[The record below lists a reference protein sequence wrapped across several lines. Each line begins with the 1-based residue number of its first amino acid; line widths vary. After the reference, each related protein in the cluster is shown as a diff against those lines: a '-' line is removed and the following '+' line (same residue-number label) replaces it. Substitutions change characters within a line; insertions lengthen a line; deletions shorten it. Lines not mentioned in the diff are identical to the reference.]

1 MPRILFLSPQSSR
14 RRTTSSR
21 HQRFFLSVVG
31 ELGFHYNAVE
41 RASSLSGVDAVE
53 WKPCAQWSPPGQYRS
68 PCPQCRVRCVVGK
81 LARHRHWTSS
91 RSRISAA
98 RSAHL
103 ASVSRSSNRVA
114 PRNRPSLR
122 HFESEPGSIPF
133 GTLWRSER
141 HGACPAAGS
150 LLFYFCQL
158 IQHVCLL
165 VFLLVSATTDEK
177 TCVNSDSYGIKRLS
191 GAPN

>member
-1 MPRILFLSPQSSR
+1 MPRILFRPLPSR
-14 RRTTSSR
+14 RRTTWSR

-41 RASSLSGVDAVE
+41 RALLVERGRRGRVEAVRAVVAAGAVSQ
-53 WKPCAQWSPPGQYRS
+53 PMSTTPRS
-68 PCPQCRVRCVVGK
+68 VCCRT

-103 ASVSRSSNRVA
+103 ASVSRPGNRVA
-114 PRNRPSLR
+114 PRNRPS
-122 HFESEPGSIPF
+122 PGISSQSQVRF
-133 GTLWRSER
+133 RSGHCEDR
-141 HGACPAAGS
+141 NGMVPALLPGS

-158 IQHVCLL
+158 IRHVCLL
-165 VFLLVSATTDEK
+165 VFLLVSATIADK
-177 TCVNSDSYGIKRLS
+177 NLCKFR
-191 GAPN
+191 